1 MKITTGFSQE
11 TKGVLITTVGVLV
24 LSLEAMLIRLISADP
39 WTVLVARGLLAAIG
53 LFVIFQIFEG
63 RTAGAQLRA
72 MGLAGL
78 LAAVLFAIDNIAFIY
93 SITHTS
99 VANTLLMISL
109 APLFAALQARLFL
122 QERLGRATWLAITG
136 ATFGTLIILSGSL
149 TGGDLLGTLAGL
161 IAAMSLGGTLVVLR
175 SRPSLNL
182 IPSMACGAGLAALVM
197 LPAAN
202 PESAQG
208 NDWVLLIILGLFVMP
223 IAFGAISQG
232 PRYIPA
238 PEVALLLLLEAVL
251 GAVWVWIAVD
261 EVPSAATVIGGAILV
276 SVLTV
281 YFTNTLRTSTN
292 PSPNS
297 NIGGAV
303 SKDRQP
309 PTGVNQ

>member
-1 MKITTGFSQE
+1 MKITRTFSQE
-11 TKGVLITTVGVLV
+11 TKGVLITTAGVLV
-24 LSLEAMLIRLISADP
+24 LSLEAVLIRLISADP
-39 WTVLVARGLLAAIG
+39 WTILVARGLLAAVG
-53 LFVIFQIFEG
+53 LFGIFLIFER

-72 MGLAGL
+72 MGWAGV

-122 QERLGRATWLAITG
+122 RERLGRATWFAIGG
-136 ATFGTLIILSGSL
+136 AAFGTFVILSGSL

-161 IAAMSLGGTLVVLR
+161 IAAISLGGTLVVLR

-182 IPSMACGAGLAALVM
+182 ITSMAAGAALAALVM

-208 NDWVLLIILGLFVMP
+208 DDWILLIMLGLFVMP
-223 IAFGAISQG
+223 IAFALIGQG

-238 PEVALLLLLEAVL
+238 AEVALLLLLEAVL

-261 EVPSAATVIGGAILV
+261 EVPSVATVIGGAILV
-276 SVLTV
+276 TVLAT
-281 YFTNTLRTSTN
+281 YFITALRTSNRPGPDSTT
-292 PSPNS
+292 S
-297 NIGGAV
+297 GAV
-303 SKDRQP
+303 S
-309 PTGVNQ
+309 